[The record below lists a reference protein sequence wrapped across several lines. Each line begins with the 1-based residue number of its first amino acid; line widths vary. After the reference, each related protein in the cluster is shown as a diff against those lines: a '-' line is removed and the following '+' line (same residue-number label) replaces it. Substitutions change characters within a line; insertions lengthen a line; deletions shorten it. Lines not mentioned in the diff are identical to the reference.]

1 MLLKGKPAADII
13 KDQIIDSIKML
24 GYKGQILP
32 KIVILRVGERPDDIA
47 YEKRV
52 IKNCETVGLLAEIKA
67 LAEDVGIED
76 FLEVLEKLNMDPNT
90 HGILIFRPLPLN
102 LDIKKISVAIK
113 AEKDIDGMSPT
124 NIAKVFAGD
133 INAMAPCTAE
143 AAVELLKHYYPNLA
157 GKRAVIVNRSMVL
170 GKPLSMLLL
179 RENATVTICHSKTEN
194 LAGITSQADI
204 VVTGVGRGRFFGPEY
219 FSKDCIVVDAG
230 INFVDGQLC
239 GDVDFEMTEAKVQAI
254 TPVPGGLGAVTSM
267 VLLRNVIKGMQL
279 QGVK

>member
-102 LDIKKISVAIK
+102 LDIK
-113 AEKDIDGMSPT
+113 
-124 NIAKVFAGD
+124 NQ
-133 INAMAPCTAE
+133 C
-143 AAVELLKHYYPNLA
+143 
-157 GKRAVIVNRSMVL
+157 
-170 GKPLSMLLL
+170 
-179 RENATVTICHSKTEN
+179 CH
-194 LAGITSQADI
+194 
-204 VVTGVGRGRFFGPEY
+204 
-219 FSKDCIVVDAG
+219 
-230 INFVDGQLC
+230 
-239 GDVDFEMTEAKVQAI
+239 
-254 TPVPGGLGAVTSM
+254 
-267 VLLRNVIKGMQL
+267 
-279 QGVK
+279 